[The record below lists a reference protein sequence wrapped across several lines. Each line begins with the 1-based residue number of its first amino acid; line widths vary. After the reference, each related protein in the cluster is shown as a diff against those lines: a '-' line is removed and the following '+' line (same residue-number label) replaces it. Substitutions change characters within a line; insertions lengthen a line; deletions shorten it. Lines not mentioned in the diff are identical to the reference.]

1 MRASFFKTLI
11 FLLLNSSLAIANG
24 SYANTLSVALS
35 DQKGKALA
43 DAVVTL
49 RPLNGEV
56 STEQSSTAI
65 IDQIDKEFV
74 PEVSVIQTGTSVSF
88 PNNDDI
94 LHHVYSFSETKTFD
108 LPLYE
113 GTPSDPV
120 SFDKPG
126 LVTLGCNIHDWM
138 RAYVVVVDTPFY
150 KITDNDGIAI
160 IENLPSGEYELEV
173 WHPRQRKLLL
183 ERIAVEEPVNRE
195 FKVAVKPQLR
205 SRRHSSDR
213 DGNYN

>member
-1 MRASFFKTLI
+1 MRASFNKTLI
-11 FLLLNSSLAIANG
+11 IIVFNITLAVANG
-24 SYANTLSVALS
+24 SYASTLTVTVA
-35 DQKGKALA
+35 DHKGKALA

-49 RPLNGEV
+49 RTLDEAISAQQ
-56 STEQSSTAI
+56 STTAI

-74 PEVSVIQTGTSVSF
+74 PEVSVIQTGTAVSF

-94 LHHVYSFSETKTFD
+94 LHHVYSFSETKSFD

-120 SFDKPG
+120 TFDKPG

-150 KITDNDGIAI
+150 KITGIDGLAT
-160 IENLPSGEYELEV
+160 IENLPVGDYELEV

-183 ERIAVEEPVNRE
+183 EKITIEEPITKE